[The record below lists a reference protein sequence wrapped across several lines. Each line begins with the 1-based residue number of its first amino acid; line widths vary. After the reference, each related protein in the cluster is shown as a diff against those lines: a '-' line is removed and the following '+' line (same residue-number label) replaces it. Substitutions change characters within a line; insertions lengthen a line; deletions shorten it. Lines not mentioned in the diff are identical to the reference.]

1 VLPDAV
7 HLCIARSTHDL
18 SNITKQ
24 HGTQLLFRD
33 ASFQI
38 LPGSRSGLVGPNG
51 AGKTTIFR
59 IITGEEEV
67 DSGEITCAKRTSIG
81 YFSQDV
87 GDMAGRTALEEV
99 MAGSAATM
107 QLAEELQRMETSM
120 GDPMDDDQ
128 MAALLERYGAAMEEF
143 EHRGGYDLDTRA
155 QTVLTGL
162 GIGSD
167 RFNHPVESFSG
178 GWKMRIA
185 LAKILT
191 LQPDVLLLDEPTN
204 HLDVESIIWLEE
216 WLASEFTGA
225 LLMTSHDRDFMNR
238 IATRIIEVANKTVTT
253 YGGNYD
259 FYERERDIRKDQ
271 LLASHKR
278 QQEMLAKEEE
288 FIARFAARASHAAQ
302 VQSRV
307 KKLDKIDRIEIPAEE
322 RTVRFEFNE
331 PPRSG
336 DDVAV
341 FTDLAKTWQLPDG
354 SEKPVF
360 SGVSGII
367 RRQQKIAVVGVNG
380 AGKSTFL
387 KVLAGETEPTS
398 GQATLGANVNLGYF
412 SQHAMEILDPKKTVF
427 ETVQDAMPLANI
439 GVIRNLLG
447 AFIFSGDAVD
457 KRVENLSGGE
467 KSRVVL
473 ATLLARPINFLVLDE
488 PTNHLDI
495 RSREILL
502 DALKGFTGTVV
513 LVSHDR
519 HFLRSLV
526 DRVFEIDHGEM
537 RTYEGNYQYYLEKMH
552 GETAGTA

>member
-1 VLPDAV
+1 MI
-7 HLCIARSTHDL
+7 HL

-24 HGTQLLFRD
+24 HGSQVLFRE

-38 LPGSRSGLVGPNG
+38 LPGTRSGLVGPNG
-51 AGKTTIFR
+51 AGKTTLFR

-67 DSGEITCAKRTSIG
+67 DAGEITVGKKTTIG
-81 YFSQDV
+81 YFSQSI
-87 GDMAGRTALEEV
+87 GDMAGRSALDEV
-99 MAGSAATM
+99 MAVSAETVR
-107 QLAEELQRMETSM
+107 LAGELKQMEEQM
-120 GDPMDDDQ
+120 GLPMSDDDMQ
-128 MAALLERYGAAMEEF
+128 ALLERYGSAMEEF
-143 EHRGGYDLDTRA
+143 EHRGGYDLDSRA
-155 QTVLTGL
+155 QEVLTGL
-162 GIGSD
+162 GIGPD
-167 RFNHPVESFSG
+167 RFHNPVESFSG
-178 GWKMRIA
+178 GWRMRVA
-185 LAKILT
+185 LAGILT

-216 WLASEFTGA
+216 WLASEFKGA

-238 IATRIIEVANKTVTT
+238 VVSRVIEVANKTVTT

-259 FYERERDIRKDQ
+259 FYEKERDIRREQ

-307 KKLDKIDRIEIPAEE
+307 KKIEKIERIEIPPEDKVVKFVF
-322 RTVRFEFNE
+322 TD

-336 DDVAV
+336 DDVVGMDGLGKSWAN
-341 FTDLAKTWQLPDG
+341 PDG
-354 SEKPVF
+354 TLHPVF
-360 SGVSGII
+360 SGVTGTIKRLS
-367 RRQQKIAVVGVNG
+367 KIAVVGVNG

-387 KVLAGETEPTS
+387 KVIAGQTEPTA
-398 GQATLGANVNLGYF
+398 GTVALGANVELGYF
-412 SQHAMEILDPKKTVF
+412 SQHAMEVLDPKKTIF
-427 ETVQDAMPLANI
+427 ETVQDVIPMATI

-447 AFIFSGDAVD
+447 SFLFSGDDVD
-457 KRVENLSGGE
+457 KRIENLSGGE

-473 ATLLARPINFLVLDE
+473 ATLLARPVNFLVLDE

-502 DALKGFTGTVV
+502 NALADFAGTVI

-519 HFLRSLV
+519 HFLRLLV
-526 DRVFEIDHGEM
+526 DRVIEVDHGEM
-537 RTYEGNYQYYLEKMH
+537 RLYEGNYDYYLSKTQH
-552 GETAGTA
+552 VHHV

>member
-1 VLPDAV
+1 MI
-7 HLCIARSTHDL
+7 HL
-18 SNITKQ
+18 SNIAKQ
-24 HGTQLLFRD
+24 HGSQILFRD

-38 LPGSRSGLVGPNG
+38 LPGSRTGLVGPNG
-51 AGKTTIFR
+51 AGKTSIFR

-67 DSGEITCAKRTSIG
+67 DAGEITCAKKTTIG

-87 GDMAGRTALEEV
+87 GDMAGRSALEEV
-99 MAGSAATM
+99 MAGSAETVR
-107 QLAEELQRMETSM
+107 LAAALKEMEAAMCEPQS
-120 GDPMDDDQ
+120 DDD
-128 MAALLERYGAAMEEF
+128 MAALLERYGAAQEEF

-162 GIGSD
+162 GIGPD

-191 LQPDVLLLDEPTN
+191 LKPDVLLLDEPTN
-204 HLDVESIIWLEE
+204 HLDVESIIWLED
-216 WLASEFTGA
+216 WLAGEYDGA

-238 IATRIIEVANKTVTT
+238 IVTRVIEVANKTVTT
-253 YGGNYD
+253 YGGDYD
-259 FYERERDIRKDQ
+259 WYERERDIRREQ

-278 QQEMLAKEEE
+278 QQEMLAKEED

-307 KKLDKIDRIEIPAEE
+307 KKLDKIDRIEIPPEE
-322 RTVRFEFNE
+322 RAVRFEFGE

-336 DDVAV
+336 DDVV
-341 FTDLAKTWQLPDG
+341 LMENLGKVWLTPDG
-354 SEKPVF
+354 QEKPVF
-360 SGVSGII
+360 SGVSGIV
-367 RRQQKIAVVGVNG
+367 RRQDKIAVVGVNG

-387 KVLAGETEPTS
+387 KVIAGQTEPTAGRS
-398 GQATLGANVNLGYF
+398 ALGANVELGYF
-412 SQHAMEILDPKKTVF
+412 SQHAMELLDPRKTVF
-427 ETVQDAMPLANI
+427 ETVQDVMPLASI
-439 GVIRNLLG
+439 GVIRNLLA
-447 AFIFSGDAVD
+447 AFLFSGDAVE
-457 KRVENLSGGE
+457 KRIENLSGGE

-473 ATLLARPINFLVLDE
+473 ATLLGRPVNLLVLDE

-502 DALKGFTGTVV
+502 DALQNFAGTVL

-526 DRVFEIDHGEM
+526 NRVFEIDHGEM
-537 RTYEGNYQYYLEKMH
+537 RVYEGNYGYYLHKAH
-552 GETAGTA
+552 GESH

>member
-1 VLPDAV
+1 MI
-7 HLCIARSTHDL
+7 HL
-18 SNITKQ
+18 SNITRQ
-24 HGTQLLFRD
+24 HGSQVLFRD

-59 IITGEEEV
+59 IITGEEEA
-67 DSGEITCAKRTSIG
+67 DSGEITCAKRTTIG

-87 GDMAGRTALEEV
+87 GDMSGRSALEEV
-99 MAGSAATM
+99 MASSAETLR
-107 QLAEELQRMETSM
+107 LAAELKEMEAAM
-120 GDPMDDDQ
+120 CEPLPDDA
-128 MAALLERYGAAMEEF
+128 MTALLERYGSAQEEF

-162 GIGSD
+162 GIGPD
-167 RFNHPVESFSG
+167 RYNHPVESFSG

-191 LQPDVLLLDEPTN
+191 LKPDVLLLDEPTN

-216 WLASEFTGA
+216 WLADEFDGA
-225 LLMTSHDRDFMNR
+225 MLMTSHDRDFMNR
-238 IATRIIEVANKTVTT
+238 IVTRIIEVANRTVTT

-259 FYERERDIRKDQ
+259 YYERERDIRRDQ

-307 KKLDKIDRIEIPAEE
+307 KKIDKIERIEIPPEE

-336 DDVAV
+336 EDVV
-341 FTDLAKTWQLPDG
+341 VMDNLGKVWESPDG
-354 SEKPVF
+354 REHPVF
-360 SGVSGII
+360 RGVSGVI
-367 RRQQKIAVVGVNG
+367 RRQNKIAVVGVNG
-380 AGKSTFL
+380 AGKSTLL
-387 KVLAGETEPTS
+387 KILAGQTDPTNGS
-398 GQATLGANVNLGYF
+398 FNLGANVEAGYF
-412 SQHAMEILDPKKTVF
+412 SQHALEVLDPAKTVF
-427 ETVQDAMPLANI
+427 ETLQDAMPLSNI

-447 AFIFSGDAVD
+447 AFLFSGDAVD
-457 KRVENLSGGE
+457 KRIENLSGGE

-473 ATLLARPINFLVLDE
+473 ATLLARPLNLLILDE

-502 DALKGFTGTVV
+502 DALGNFTGTVV

-519 HFLRSLV
+519 HFLRHLV
-526 DRVFEIDHGEM
+526 DRVFEITHGEM
-537 RTYEGNYQYYLEKMH
+537 RVYEGTYEYYLEKAH
-552 GETAGTA
+552 GEEMPPS

>member
-1 VLPDAV
+1 MI
-7 HLCIARSTHDL
+7 HL
-18 SNITKQ
+18 SNITRQ
-24 HGTQLLFRD
+24 HGSQVLFRD
-33 ASFQI
+33 SSFQI
-38 LPGSRSGLVGPNG
+38 LPKSRTGLVGPNG

-59 IITGEEEV
+59 IITGEEEA
-67 DSGEITCAKRTSIG
+67 DSGEITCAKRTTIG

-87 GDMAGRTALEEV
+87 GDMSGRSALEEV

-107 QLAEELQRMETSM
+107 QLAEQLQMMETAM
-120 GDPMDDDQ
+120 CDPMDDDA
-128 MAALLERYGAAMEEF
+128 MAALLERYGVAQEEY

-162 GIGSD
+162 GIGPD
-167 RFNHPVESFSG
+167 RYNHPVETFSG

-191 LQPDVLLLDEPTN
+191 LKPDVLLLDEPTN

-216 WLASEFTGA
+216 WLANEFDGA

-238 IATRIIEVANKTVTT
+238 VVSRIVEVANCAITT
-253 YGGNYD
+253 FSGNYD
-259 FYERERDIRKDQ
+259 YYENERDIRLEQ

-278 QQEMLAKEEE
+278 QQDMLAKEEE

-307 KKLDKIDRIEIPAEE
+307 KKIDKIERIEIPPEE
-322 RTVRFEFNE
+322 RAVKFEFNE

-336 DDVAV
+336 DDVV
-341 FTDLAKTWQLPDG
+341 VMDKLGKVWETVDG
-354 SEKPVF
+354 REHPVF
-360 SGVSGII
+360 RGVSGIV
-367 RRQQKIAVVGVNG
+367 RREDKIAVVGVNG
-380 AGKSTFL
+380 AGKSTLL
-387 KVLAGETEPTS
+387 KILAEQTEQTVGS
-398 GQATLGANVNLGYF
+398 FNLGANVEVGYF
-412 SQHAMEILDPKKTVF
+412 SQHALEVLDPRKTVF
-427 ETVQDAMPLANI
+427 ETLQDSMPLANI

-447 AFIFSGDAVD
+447 AFLFSGDSVE
-457 KRVENLSGGE
+457 KRIENLSGGE

-473 ATLLARPINFLVLDE
+473 ATLLARPLNLLILDE

-502 DALKGFTGTVV
+502 NALKKFTGTVL

-519 HFLRSLV
+519 HFLRLLV
-526 DRVFEIDHGEM
+526 DRVFEIDHGQM
-537 RTYEGNYQYYLEKMH
+537 LTYDGTYEYYLSKTQSVV
-552 GETAGTA
+552 GVPS